1 MWPYTT
7 DELAFFTQGA
17 GVLCNPKKAKE
28 TKMNYFNI
36 DTVTS
41 EYAKNA
47 KTMLSFV
54 PNDSAKNFFEKIV
67 DAQVEATKLVATVA
81 ETAVKSATE
90 YAKKAATFG
99 K

>member
-1 MWPYTT
+1 MWPYTK

-17 GVLCNPKKAKE
+17 GVLCNPKKE

-36 DTVTS
+36 DTVTA

-47 KTMLSFV
+47 KTFLGFV
-54 PNDSAKNFFEKIV
+54 PSKEAKSLLEKIV
-67 DAQVEATKLVATVA
+67 DLQVETTKLFADTVT
-81 ETAVKSATE
+81 ESFKKISTA
-90 YAKKAATFG
+90 G

>member
-1 MWPYTT
+1 MWPYTREEMEFIT
-7 DELAFFTQGA
+7 KGAKALVLTQ
-17 GVLCNPKKAKE
+17 PKE

-36 DTVTS
+36 DTVTA

-54 PNDSAKNFFEKIV
+54 PNDSAKNLFEKIV
-67 DAQVEATKLVATVA
+67 DAQVEATNLVATTA
-81 ETAVKSATE
+81 ETMFKSATE

>member
-1 MWPYTT
+1 MWPYTI
-7 DELAFFTQGA
+7 DELAFLTQGA
-17 GVLCNPKKAKE
+17 GVLCNPTKTKE

-36 DTVTS
+36 DNVTA

-67 DAQVEATKLVATVA
+67 DAQVEATKLVAVTTEA
-81 ETAVKSATE
+81 LVKSAGE

>member
-17 GVLCNPKKAKE
+17 SVLCNPKKE
-28 TKMNYFNI
+28 TKMNYFNL
-36 DTVTS
+36 DTVTA

-47 KTMLSFV
+47 KTFLGFV
-54 PNDSAKNFFEKIV
+54 PSKEAKSLLEKIV
-67 DAQVEATKLVATVA
+67 DLQVETTKLFADTVTDSFKKIATA
-81 ETAVKSATE
+81 
-90 YAKKAATFG
+90 G

>member
-17 GVLCNPKKAKE
+17 SVLCNPKKE
-28 TKMNYFNI
+28 TKMNYFNLE
-36 DTVTS
+36 TVTA

-47 KTMLSFV
+47 KTFLGFV
-54 PNDSAKNFFEKIV
+54 PSKEAKSLLEKIV
-67 DAQVEATKLVATVA
+67 DLQVETTKLFADTVTDSFKKIATA
-81 ETAVKSATE
+81 
-90 YAKKAATFG
+90 G

>member
-17 GVLCNPKKAKE
+17 SVLCNPKKE
-28 TKMNYFNI
+28 TKMNYFNL
-36 DTVTS
+36 DTVTA

-47 KTMLSFV
+47 KTFLGFV
-54 PNDSAKNFFEKIV
+54 PSKEAKSLLEKVV
-67 DAQVEATKLVATVA
+67 DLQVEATKLVAETVTDSFKKIA
-81 ETAVKSATE
+81 TA
-90 YAKKAATFG
+90 G

>member
-1 MWPYTT
+1 MWPYTA

-17 GVLCNPKKAKE
+17 GVLCNPKKKKE

-47 KTMLSFV
+47 KTFLGFV
-54 PNDSAKNFFEKIV
+54 PNKEAKTLLEKMI
-67 DAQVEATKLVATVA
+67 DLQVEATKLVAETVTDSFKKLA
-81 ETAVKSATE
+81 TA
-90 YAKKAATFG
+90 G

>member
-1 MWPYTT
+1 MWPYTREEMEFIT
-7 DELAFFTQGA
+7 KGAKALVLTQ
-17 GVLCNPKKAKE
+17 PKE

-36 DTVTS
+36 DTVTA

-54 PNDSAKNFFEKIV
+54 PNDSAKSFFEKIV
-67 DAQVEATKLVATVA
+67 DAQVEATKLVAVTTEA
-81 ETAVKSATE
+81 LVKSAGE